1 MAEVKVVDASAIAA
15 LLFGE
20 PQADLIIAEIADAT
34 LVAPALLWY
43 EISSVCLK
51 KMSAY
56 PEQAPMIRRSLAL
69 LPELQIEALA
79 VDQDALLDLAIRC
92 KLTICD
98 ASYLWLASQR
108 ECRLLTLDKGLAK
121 AARKLGVN

>member
-1 MAEVKVVDASAIAA
+1 MAEVRVVDASAIAA

-20 PQADLIIAEIADAT
+20 PQAESVASEIAAVT
-34 LVAPALLWY
+34 LIAPTLLWY

-56 PEQAPMIRRSLAL
+56 PDQAPMLRRSLNV
-69 LPELQIEALA
+69 LPELHIEALP
-79 VDQDALLDLAIRC
+79 VDQSALLDLAIRC
-92 KLTICD
+92 NLTIYD
-98 ASYLWLASQR
+98 SSYLWLASHR
-108 ECRLLTLDKGLAK
+108 ECRLLTLDKALAK